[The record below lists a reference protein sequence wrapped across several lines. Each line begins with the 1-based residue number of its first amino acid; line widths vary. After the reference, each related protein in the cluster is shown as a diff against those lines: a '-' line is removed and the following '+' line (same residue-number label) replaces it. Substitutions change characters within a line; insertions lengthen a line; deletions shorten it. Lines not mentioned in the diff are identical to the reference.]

1 MFLQIHIL
9 IIPRF
14 PYVEKGE
21 RIYFVYLT
29 IIYKIV
35 KCWQLIYPQIYP
47 IMIATEE
54 TLLRQLPR
62 YSIAKE
68 YRARVFRLGIS
79 LFPFLFIARASL
91 SPVCRNM
98 PSHAAI
104 RTYFMTENAC
114 FRFDTGISSMSVL
127 SLSSEDMHCFGI
139 TACLKPIRSASRM
152 RCEA

>member
-14 PYVEKGE
+14 PYVEKGGE
-21 RIYFVYLT
+21 IYFVYLT
-29 IIYKIV
+29 IIHKIV
-35 KCWQLIYPQIYP
+35 SCWQLIYSQIYP
-47 IMIATEE
+47 IMIAPEE

-98 PSHAAI
+98 PSHAAYPNLLYD
-104 RTYFMTENAC
+104 RKRLFQVRYGYQLDVGAVPVERGYALLRYHCLFEAHSLGFTY
-114 FRFDTGISSMSVL
+114 
-127 SLSSEDMHCFGI
+127 SL
-139 TACLKPIRSASRM
+139 
-152 RCEA
+152 